1 MTGDEL
7 RRRFETLETEVLS
20 LADAP
25 AAEAIRRRGR
35 RRRRAVR
42 AAGLLAVA
50 LLAVVTAQGIDR
62 WPGRSDLRPVGP
74 GPTSRPAPAP
84 STTVP
89 PVSSTV
95 PPTSAEPAPSTTRTA
110 TAAGAGRS
118 GMLRVDGLGGTAFGT
133 AEGDALAALRN
144 KLGTPEERRS
154 WASPQTPFGTCPGPL
169 RVARWGRLYALF
181 TSGPTR
187 YRPGGGWHLFAYQV
201 DAVQR
206 SVLDPRYSGAT
217 PPPEPP
223 PLGGYSPRTGAGIG
237 FGSTLARLRRAYGD
251 RVEVTTGEP
260 GNMAWFRVDLGAAGE
275 LSGSLSG
282 AAPAATVT
290 LITAGAGCGE

>member
-1 MTGDEL
+1 VTGDEL

-20 LADAP
+20 LADVPTAG
-25 AAEAIRRRGR
+25 AIRRRGR
-35 RRRRAVR
+35 RRRRAVQ
-42 AAGLLAVA
+42 AAGLLTVA
-50 LLAVVTAQGIDR
+50 LLAVVTVQGIDR
-62 WPGRSDLRPVGP
+62 WPARSDLGP
-74 GPTSRPAPAP
+74 AAPAPTVRPAPVP

-89 PVSSTV
+89 SVATTV
-95 PPTSAEPAPSTTRTA
+95 PPTTRTSTGA
-110 TAAGAGRS
+110 AAGRT

-133 AEGDALAALRN
+133 AEGEVLAALRDR
-144 KLGTPEERRS
+144 LGAPEERRA
-154 WASPQTPFGTCPGPL
+154 WADAQTPFGTCPGPV
-169 RVARWGRLYALF
+169 RAVRWGRLYALF

-206 SVLDPRYSGAT
+206 SVLDPRSSGAT

-223 PLGGYSPRTGAGIG
+223 PLRGYSPRTGAGVG
-237 FGSTLARLRRAYGD
+237 FGSTPAQLRRAYGD

-260 GNMAWFRVDLGAAGE
+260 GNVTWFRVDFGAAGE

-282 AAPAATVT
+282 PAPAATVT
-290 LITAGAGCGE
+290 VLAGGAGCGE